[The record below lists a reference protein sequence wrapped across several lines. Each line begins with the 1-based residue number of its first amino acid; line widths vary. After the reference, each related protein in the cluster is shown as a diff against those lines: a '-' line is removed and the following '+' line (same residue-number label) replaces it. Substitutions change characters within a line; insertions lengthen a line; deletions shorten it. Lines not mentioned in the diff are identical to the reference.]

1 MYMLREKPKD
11 DRPRERLLREGPQ
24 ALSTEELLAILLR
37 TGRHDLS
44 VMDMAKH
51 ILYHLENLDDL
62 KRMSAFELM
71 KIEGIKEAKAC
82 TVIAAI
88 ELGKRLSAMKR
99 ELKSQI
105 KTSLDVY
112 HYVSGSL
119 SHLEQEHFMVL
130 YLNIK
135 SEVIT
140 KETIFMGTINQT
152 LIHPREIFK
161 TAIRLAAHAIIC
173 VHNHP
178 TGDSTP
184 SKADVLA
191 TKKISEAAEIM
202 GIDLIDHLIIGRSEY
217 YSIGEGK
224 KTIVPN

>member
-1 MYMLREKPKD
+1 MYMLREMPKD
-11 DRPRERLLREGPQ
+11 DRPRERLLREGPH
-24 ALSTEELLAILLR
+24 ALSTEELMAILLR

-44 VMDMAKH
+44 VMDMAKQ
-51 ILYHLENLDDL
+51 IIYHLETLDDL

-88 ELGKRLSAMKR
+88 ELGKRLSTMKR
-99 ELKSQI
+99 ELKVMI
-105 KTSLDVY
+105 RTSTDVY
-112 HYVSGSL
+112 HYLSSSL
-119 SHLEQEHFMVL
+119 SHLEQEHFIVL

-152 LIHPREIFK
+152 LIHPREILK
-161 TAIRLAAHAIIC
+161 TAIKLASHAILC

-184 SKADVLA
+184 SKADVIA

-202 GIDLIDHLIIGRSEY
+202 GIDLIDHLIIGQNEF
-217 YSIGEGK
+217 YSIREGK
-224 KTIVPN
+224 KTFIPL

>member
-1 MYMLREKPKD
+1 MYMLREMPKD
-11 DRPRERLLREGPQ
+11 DRPRERLLKEGPQ
-24 ALSTEELLAILLR
+24 ALSTEELMAILLR

-44 VMDMAKH
+44 VMDMAKE
-51 ILYHLENLDDL
+51 IVYHLETLDDL

-88 ELGKRLSAMKR
+88 ELGKRLSVIKR
-99 ELKSQI
+99 ESRLQI
-105 KTSLDVY
+105 RTSVDVY
-112 HYVSGSL
+112 HDVSSAL

-130 YLNIK
+130 YLNTK

-140 KETIFMGTINQT
+140 KETIFIGTMNQT

-161 TAIRLAAHAIIC
+161 TAIKLSSHAILC

-178 TGDSTP
+178 TGDSSP
-184 SKADVLA
+184 SKADLVA
-191 TKKISEAAEIM
+191 TKKISEAALIM
-202 GIDLIDHLIIGRSEY
+202 GIDLIDHLIIGHNEF
-217 YSIGEGK
+217 YSIREGK
-224 KTIVPN
+224 KTIVPL

>member
-1 MYMLREKPKD
+1 
-11 DRPRERLLREGPQ
+11 
-24 ALSTEELLAILLR
+24 
-37 TGRHDLS
+37 
-44 VMDMAKH
+44 MDMAKQ

-62 KRMSAFELM
+62 KRISVFELM

-88 ELGKRLSAMKR
+88 ELGKRVSMMKR
-99 ELKSQI
+99 EDKIQI
-105 KTSLDVY
+105 KSSLDVY
-112 HYVSGSL
+112 HFLSGSL
-119 SHLEQEHFMVL
+119 SHLEQEHFIVI
-130 YLNIK
+130 YLNVK

-161 TAIRLAAHAIIC
+161 TAIRLSAHAILC

-184 SKADVLA
+184 SKADVMA
-191 TKKISEAAEIM
+191 TKKISEVAEIM
-202 GIDLIDHLIIGRSEY
+202 GIDLIDHLIIGRHEF

-224 KTIVPN
+224 KTFVPN